1 MTTLPIRASLPATIA
16 PMRRPFL
23 VALLVVV
30 TACTGTSG
38 SSSSSVSSSSTPS
51 PYPSG
56 LPAGMPSSFGDAVGP
71 GDVPAAALVPLKAQ
85 VTGSWRASTSA
96 GDAIVVAWEMPGG
109 DPFRTDR
116 GIAAWR
122 RFDDGGAP
130 WRPVWGHAYL
140 AGRAPVETVSAQIAD
155 VTGDGSE
162 DAVILAETGGSG
174 ACGTTSVVDLATGAV
189 VYRSAGCDRT
199 VDPNVDPPGLVVRE
213 AVYLPGDAHCCP
225 SKVRTTVLV
234 DTGGTWQTASTETS
248 TP

>member
-1 MTTLPIRASLPATIA
+1 
-16 PMRRPFL
+16 MRRLFL
-23 VALLVVV
+23 VVMLVVT
-30 TACTGTSG
+30 TACTAGSGTP
-38 SSSSSVSSSSTPS
+38 SSTQPTTPS
-51 PYPSG
+51 LAPSG
-56 LPAGMPSSFGDAVGP
+56 LPAGLPPSFEDAVGP
-71 GDVPAAALVPLKAQ
+71 GDVPVAALVPLKAQ

-130 WRPVWGHAYL
+130 WRPVWGHAYPT
-140 AGRAPVETVSAQIAD
+140 GRAPVENVSAQVAD
-155 VTGDGSE
+155 VTGDGSD

-189 VYRSAGCDRT
+189 VYRSSGCDRT
-199 VDPNVDPPGLVVRE
+199 IDPSADPPGLVVRE
-213 AVYLPGDAHCCP
+213 AVYRPGDAHCCP

-234 DTGGTWQTASTETS
+234 DTDGTWQTASVDTS